1 MRNVAN
7 GYLDRMDDADVADVA
22 TDRLYSRF
30 GKRAFDVLLALAL
43 LPFLTPIIAVL
54 WLIVRFEGAP
64 GFFGHPRI
72 GQNGRVFRCWKVRTM
87 TVGAEAK
94 LADYLSR
101 NPEAAREWALN
112 QKLSDDPRI
121 TKLGRFL
128 RKSSLDELPQIWNVL
143 KGEMSF
149 VGPRPVVPD
158 ELERYGNQRET
169 YLSLKPGITGF
180 WQTLGRNSLSYGER
194 VKLDTAYVSQI
205 SLSTDIR
212 LILKTAALIVIG
224 NGK

>member
-7 GYLDRMDDADVADVA
+7 GYLDRMDDADVVGVQA
-22 TDRLYSRF
+22 DRLYRRY
-30 GKRAFDVLLALAL
+30 GKRLFDLLLALAL
-43 LPFLTPIIAVL
+43 LPFLAPIIAFL
-54 WLIVRFEGAP
+54 WVIVRVEGAP

-72 GQNGRVFRCWKVRTM
+72 GQNGHVFRCWKVRTM

-101 NPEAAREWALN
+101 NPEAAQEWALN
-112 QKLSDDPRI
+112 QKLTNDPRI
-121 TKLGRFL
+121 TRLGRFL

-158 ELERYGNQRET
+158 ELERYGNHRQT

-194 VKLDTAYVSQI
+194 VKLDTAYVSHI
-205 SLSTDIR
+205 SLGTDLR
-212 LILKTAALIVIG
+212 LILKTASLVVVG